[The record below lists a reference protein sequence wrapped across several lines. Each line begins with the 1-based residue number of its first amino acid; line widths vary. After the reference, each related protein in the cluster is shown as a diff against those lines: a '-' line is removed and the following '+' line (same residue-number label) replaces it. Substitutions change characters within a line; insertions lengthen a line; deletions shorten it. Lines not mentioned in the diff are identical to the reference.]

1 MNIFSLIIVAI
12 VGEAVWENLKMIWQ
26 KGKLCFDKVGSLII
40 SIVLALDT
48 GIDILALS
56 GVPTRIPCIGII
68 LTGIVISRGANFTH
82 DIVCAINNIYQNSKN
97 TVGKL
102 DSQEDTNKS
111 SQKL

>member
-26 KGKLCFDKVGSLII
+26 KGKLCIDKVGSLII
-40 SIVLALDT
+40 SIILALDT

-56 GVPTRIPCIGII
+56 GIPTRIPYVGTI

-82 DIVCAINNIYQNSKN
+82 DIVSAINNICQNSKN
-97 TVGKL
+97 TVENL
-102 DSQEDTNKS
+102 ESQEDTSKS
-111 SQKL
+111 K